1 MRAPIKSF
9 GVCAGA
15 FLGTTMAWAQPDYA
29 AAHWNPP
36 GCMKYYTSGFTRSF
50 CVIHDMEGYYLD
62 SISYLNRCDT
72 ATNGNYNVDASV
84 YYLVNGL
91 QNGSDNVGHAENHL
105 NDPVAGDI
113 TQSVRESNWAWHA
126 RCWNKYMFGT
136 EHEGFVSTPVWY
148 TEAMYQASAGLQRY
162 LCNKYG
168 IIKDRNHIVG
178 HNEWQNAAWRTW
190 MTNNFP
196 DIDPTCNTHTDP
208 GQYWNWTHFMALL
221 NGTTNSGGPYWDIN
235 GPNLGAGSAP
245 SGTWDTTSTNWTA
258 DPNGGIYTGPWVGT
272 TAIFSAGS
280 DATGSYAVT
289 VVNTQT
295 VNNLLVQRGTVTFSG
310 GQLSFKGTGS
320 YYSNYVAAGCTAI
333 YNTPFVGTGSPDK
346 WGPGTAVYSGTS
358 TSGGYYTLNEGT
370 LGLGNDAALSTVR
383 LEVGDQTGANV
394 VTLRSADATAHTLPN
409 YLTLKAT
416 NINIGAGGN
425 LTFTGPVN
433 VNSNANPARVIAVSN
448 SVTTFSGVLT
458 NTGGFTKT
466 GPGTL
471 VLSGTSANTYGSAN
485 ANGNTTVSGG
495 TLQLSKTAG
504 VAAVP
509 NGSLIINAGGTLLLG
524 AANQIGDTVAM
535 TLGGGTFQ
543 TAGFNEQLGTLKLTA
558 NSLIDL
564 GSGASVLKFAASSGV
579 AWTAATTLTILNW
592 AGSVKGG
599 GPDQLVFGANSA
611 ALNAGQ
617 VSQVRFTNPA
627 GFPVGTW
634 SAAILSTGEVV
645 PFSAAPGITSQP
657 ADQIALVGKTVSFTV
672 AANGT
677 PAPAYQWQFNATNL
691 TGATTSAL
699 LLTNVTI
706 SQAGSYS
713 VSVTD
718 VAGVTNSR
726 AAVLSVYATAAPR
739 LSAAGRLANGQFQF
753 SLAGVPGYDYAVSAS
768 TNLSDWTPLQTNLSP
783 FTFVDTNASLFPSRF
798 YRAQLVP

>member
-1 MRAPIKSF
+1 MKSI

-29 AAHWNPP
+29 AAHSSPP
-36 GCMKYYTSGFTRSF
+36 GCVKYYTSGFTRSF

-72 ATNGNYNVDASV
+72 DTNGNYNVDASV

-91 QNGSDNVGHAENHL
+91 QNGSDNVGHAENHP
-105 NDPVAGDI
+105 NDAVAGDI

-136 EHEGFVSTPVWY
+136 EHEGFVTTPVWY
-148 TEAMYQASAGLQRY
+148 TEAMYQASAGLQRH
-162 LCNKYG
+162 LCNTYG
-168 IIKDRNHIVG
+168 IPKDRNHIVG

-196 DIDPTCNTHTDP
+196 AIDPTCNTHTDP

-221 NGTTNSGGPYWDIN
+221 NGTTNSGGSYWDMN
-235 GPNLGAGSAP
+235 GPNLGAGNAP

-272 TAIFSAGS
+272 SAIFSAGS

-295 VNNLLVQRGTVTFSG
+295 VNNLLVQYGTVAFSG
-310 GQLSFKGTGS
+310 GQLSFKGTGT
-320 YYSNYVAAGCTAI
+320 YYSNYVATGCTAI

-346 WGPGTAVYSGTS
+346 WGPGTAIYNGAN

-394 VTLRSADATAHTLPN
+394 VTLKSADATAHTLPN

-416 NINIGAGGN
+416 NINIGPGGN
-425 LTFTGPVN
+425 LTFTGPIN
-433 VNSNANPARVIAVSN
+433 VNSNALPPRVIAVSN
-448 SVTTFSGVLT
+448 SQTTFSGVLT
-458 NTGGFTKT
+458 NTGGLTKI
-466 GPGTL
+466 GPGIL
-471 VLSGTSANTYGSAN
+471 VLSGASANTYGSIN

-495 TLQLSKTAG
+495 TLQLSKTAD

-509 NGSLIINAGGTLLLG
+509 NGSLILNAGGTVLLG
-524 AANQIGDTVAM
+524 AANQIGDAVAM

-543 TAGFNEQLGTLKLTA
+543 TRGFNEQLGTLKLTA
-558 NSLIDL
+558 NSVIDL
-564 GSGASVLKFAASSGV
+564 GAGASVLKFAASSGV
-579 AWTAATTLTILNW
+579 AWTAATTLTVTNW

-599 GPDQLVFGANSA
+599 GAEQLVFGASSA
-611 ALNAGQ
+611 ALTAGQ
-617 VSQVRFTNPA
+617 VSQVKFANPA
-627 GFPVGTW
+627 GFPAGTW

-645 PFSAAPGITSQP
+645 PFTVLPGITSQP
-657 ADQIALVGKTVSFTV
+657 ADQVALVGNTVSFTV
-672 AANGT
+672 AATGT

-699 LLTNVTI
+699 LLTNLSL

-713 VSVTD
+713 VSITNL
-718 VAGVTNSR
+718 AGVTNSR
-726 AAVLSVYATAAPR
+726 MAVLSVYATAAPN
-739 LSAAGRLANGQFQF
+739 LSAAGQLANGQFQF
-753 SLAGVPGYDYAVSAS
+753 SLTGVPGFDYAVSAS
-768 TNLSDWTPLQTNLSP
+768 SNLTDWTPLQTNVSP
-783 FTFVDTNASLFPSRF
+783 FTFTDTNTGNYPSRF